1 MCKSSGGVHRE
12 EDRRDLFNLPLY
24 EHHLVIYTCAV
35 RDVNS
40 QNMFPCWTACT
51 KFISERNVACIPVC
65 TTSLVPVHI
74 EAKDSFMVG
83 DCNESYSLDV
93 HGLCWSPLVSRGL
106 RWSRGVS
113 AGLQGSLLV
122 FPATVSALSDVQS
135 WSSYTSDLSIRCHH
149 ILPCIFKMHFQV

>member
-1 MCKSSGGVHRE
+1 M
-12 EDRRDLFNLPLY
+12 
-24 EHHLVIYTCAV
+24 IYTCAV

-83 DCNESYSLDV
+83 DCNESYCLDV
-93 HGLCWSPLVSRGL
+93 HGLPLSPGVSAGLEGSPLVSRGP
-106 RWSRGVS
+106 
-113 AGLQGSLLV
+113 LLV
-122 FPATVSALSDVQS
+122 FPATVSALSHVQFES
-135 WSSYTSDLSIRCHH
+135 WSSYTSDLSIRCQH
-149 ILPCIFKMHFQV
+149 ILPCIFKMHFQGLHHVCDYHRG